1 MIRFHTYLFFAA
13 ILIFTSCGEG
23 EKENKAEESQS
34 DNIQAVAVENPT
46 FSEHIAGI
54 IHQNC
59 TPCHRPGEA
68 GPFSLISYKDVKK
81 RSETIQFVVET
92 RFMPPWP
99 ADPTYRH
106 FVGER
111 YLEDHEIQTIINW
124 VKNGTPIGDSTKIPK
139 PPEYPDGSQLGEPDM
154 VIEMQ
159 DSFLIRGINQDHFVF
174 IKIPFEL
181 PRDTFIRVM
190 EFVPGNRQLAH
201 HMNGH
206 LVNYLPHKKENH
218 YEGRN
223 MVFPDSLG
231 TRNAY
236 KVMGIE
242 NDDGSMPEIK
252 TLVCNYLPGVQ
263 PVIFPEEISGFKVSQ
278 KATFFMQ
285 DMHYGPT
292 AIDQWDKSKVNIF
305 FAKKRPERIPH
316 ETQMGTLGISKVKP
330 PLLILPDTIM
340 KFHTKYQ
347 VPQAIS
353 LLMVNPHMH
362 LLGRKFKAYAVTL
375 QKDTIPLIRIKKWD
389 FRWQYYYKFP
399 KMVKIPAGATLIA
412 EGLFD
417 NTSDNPF
424 NPFFPPKEIGEPDHS
439 MKTTDEMF
447 QFIFTYLPYEEGDEN
462 ISLQDIDL

>member
-1 MIRFHTYLFFAA
+1 MKNYH
-13 ILIFTSCGEG
+13 IFIFISALVVFSCSA
-23 EKENKAEESQS
+23 EKKVHDETPQNEVV
-34 DNIQAVAVENPT
+34 IENPT
-46 FSEHIAGI
+46 FSEHIATFFYE
-54 IHQNC
+54 NC

-68 GPFSLISYKDVKK
+68 GPFSLISYTDISK
-81 RSETIQFVVET
+81 RSETIRFVVET
-92 RFMPPWP
+92 RYMPPWP
-99 ADPTYRH
+99 ADPEYRH

-111 YLEDHEIQTIINW
+111 YLRDAQIQTLLNW
-124 VKNGTPIGDSTKIPK
+124 IDNGMPIGDSMAIPE
-139 PPEYPDGSQLGEPDM
+139 PPVFPEGSQLGEPDM
-154 VIEMQ
+154 VIEMK
-159 DSFLIRGINQDHFVF
+159 DSFLIRGINVDHFAF

-181 PRDTFIRVM
+181 PQDTFIRVM

-206 LVNYLPHKKENH
+206 LVNYLPHKKSDI
-218 YEGRN
+218 YEGEY

-231 TRNAY
+231 TANAY
-236 KVMGIE
+236 KVMGIT

-252 TLVCNYLPGVQ
+252 TLVCNYLPGVS
-263 PVIFPEEISGFKVSQ
+263 PVVYPEEIGGFRVRK

-305 FAKKRPERIPH
+305 FAKEKPKRIPH
-316 ETQMGTLGISKVKP
+316 ETQMGTLGISKIEP
-330 PLLILPDTIM
+330 PLIIPPDTVM
-340 KFHTKYQ
+340 TFVTRYQ

-375 QKDTIPLIRIKKWD
+375 KKDTIPLVKIDNWD

-399 KMVKIPAGATLIA
+399 KMVKIPAGATLVA

-417 NTSDNPF
+417 NTEDNPY
-424 NPFFPPKEIGEPDHS
+424 NPFFPPREIREPDNS

-447 QFIFTYLPYEEGDEN
+447 QFIFTYLPYQEGDEN
-462 ISLQDIDL
+462 ISLENTEL